1 MPKFSSRT
9 SGRSG
14 VYFLFFLSLV
24 FFLLLK
30 IVPPRAA
37 RALKEEMIAASQ
49 IMSDA
54 SAVIRDCRK
63 ELGLDLDPETDIN
76 RTGLIG
82 LKSSPI
88 TTSLGNLKSKRTSTN
103 PNFAGLIVF
112 LLRKAGVRSGDAIAV
127 GASGSFPGLI
137 VAVISAARAMGVEP
151 LVISSLG
158 SSQWGANHP
167 RFHWLRMHRCLW
179 EKGLFSSL
187 PIAVSLG
194 GNQDMGEDM
203 PEEGRILLEKDMAET
218 GIPVIRNENLAE
230 NVETRIRLFFQQAGE
245 RPLRAFVNVGGSW
258 SNLGIDSL
266 VLHVRPGLTKIDRY
280 PPRERQGVL
289 FQMAARGL
297 PVIHLLYVRGLV
309 QKYGL
314 EWDPSPLPDPGKGEI
329 YAKAVENQKSFW
341 MLSLVYLIFF
351 SAFLVWSRFQRRN
364 SISGLSG

>member
-1 MPKFSSRT
+1 MSKFSSRS
-9 SGRSG
+9 SGRYG
-14 VYFLFFLSLV
+14 IYFLFFLSLV

-30 IVPPRAA
+30 IVPIREA
-37 RALKEEMIAASQ
+37 RALKEEMIAASR
-49 IMSDA
+49 IMSEA

-63 ELGLDLDPETDIN
+63 EIGLDLDPETDIN

-103 PNFAGLIVF
+103 PNFAGLIVL
-112 LLRKAGVRSGDAIAV
+112 LLRKAGIRSGDAIAV

-137 VAVISAARAMGVEP
+137 VAVISAAKAMGVEP

-167 RFHWLRMHRCLW
+167 RFHWLCMHLCLW
-179 EKGLFSSL
+179 ERGLFSSL
-187 PIAVSLG
+187 PLAVSLG
-194 GNQDMGEDM
+194 GNQDIGEDM
-203 PEEGRILLEKDMAET
+203 PEEGRILLERDMAET
-218 GIPVIRNENLAE
+218 GIPVIRERNLAE
-230 NVETRIRLFFQQAGE
+230 NVEARIGLFFQEAGE

-258 SNLGIDSL
+258 SNLGVDSL
-266 VLHVRPGLTKIDRY
+266 VLHVKPGLTKIDRF

-309 QKYGL
+309 QRYGL
-314 EWDPSPLPDPGKGEI
+314 EWDPSPLPKPGEGEI
-329 YAKAVENQKSFW
+329 YAEVVESQKSFW
-341 MLSLVYLIFF
+341 ILSLTYLIFF
-351 SAFLVWSRFQRRN
+351 SAFLIWSRARRKD
-364 SISGLSG
+364 SISEFAG